1 MPSAET
7 PKLQSLSVVAA
18 PATRYARSG
27 DARIAFQVLG
37 EGPPDLVFVGGP
49 ASHLDIQWEDQATVQ
64 ARERLA
70 SFSRLITFDRR
81 GTGLSDPLE
90 GPPNLDQQMDD
101 LDAVLAA
108 GGTERVALIGAVEA
122 GLCAM
127 YAATH
132 PQRVSEL
139 VLVNVSVAGGVILDE
154 ERRLLMLDLIEN
166 HWGEGAFVSLFAP
179 SRAGDRRFVE
189 WWTRFER
196 ACMSPSMGRQLVD
209 LNQRADLSGV
219 LPAIQVPTLV
229 LHLRDNPL
237 VPLQAGREAAALI
250 PGARFIEA
258 SGTDVYNWPGPEDPE
273 MDLIEEFVTGRRP
286 QRLPERTLA
295 TVLWTDLVGST
306 DRAARLGDSAWR
318 RLLEDHNTLVRER
331 LERFRGREVKTLG
344 DGFVATFD
352 GPTRAVR
359 CAQEIVRGLDTLGL
373 ATRCGLHTGE
383 CELFNGDISGIA
395 VHIGERVCELAG
407 DHEVLVSSTVKDLVV
422 GSALAFEE
430 RGVHQLR
437 GVPGEWRL
445 YALLGS

>member
-1 MPSAET
+1 MVT
-7 PKLQSLSVVAA
+7 V

-49 ASHLDIQWEDQATVQ
+49 ASHLDIQWQDPATVR
-64 ARERLA
+64 AKERLA

-108 GGTERVALIGAVEA
+108 VGAERVALIGAVEA

-166 HWGEGAFVSLFAP
+166 HWGEGAFVSMFAP
-179 SRAGDRRFVE
+179 SRAGDPRFVE

-229 LHLRDNPL
+229 LHLCDNPL

-250 PGARFIEA
+250 PGARLVEA
-258 SGTDVYNWPGPEDPE
+258 NGTDVYNWPGAEDPE

-306 DRAARLGDSAWR
+306 DRAAQLGDSAWR

-331 LERFRGREVKTLG
+331 LDRFRGREVKTLG

-359 CAQEIVRGLDTLGL
+359 CAEEIVRGLDTLGL
-373 ATRCGLHTGE
+373 GTRCGLHTGE

-407 DHEVLVSSTVKDLVV
+407 EHEVLVSSTVKDLVV

-445 YALLGS
+445 YALLGG

>member
-1 MPSAET
+1 M
-7 PKLQSLSVVAA
+7 V
-18 PATRYARSG
+18 
-27 DARIAFQVLG
+27 G
-37 EGPPDLVFVGGP
+37 EGPIDLVAVGGP
-49 ASHLDIQWEDQATVQ
+49 ASHVDMQWEDPAT
-64 ARERLA
+64 ARAYERLA
-70 SFSRLITFDRR
+70 SFSRLIRFDRR
-81 GTGLSDPLE
+81 GTGLSDPLQ

-108 GGTERVALIGAVEA
+108 AGVDRIALYGAVEA

-127 YAATH
+127 YAASH
-132 PQRVSEL
+132 PERVSAL
-139 VLVNVSVAGGVILDE
+139 VLANVSVAGGLVLSD
-154 ERRLLMLDLIEN
+154 ERRASLLDLIEN
-166 HWGEGAFVSLFAP
+166 HWGEGAFISLFAP
-179 SRAGDRRFVE
+179 SRADDERFAE

-196 ACMSPSMGRQLVD
+196 ACMSPSAARQVVE
-209 LNQRADLSGV
+209 LNARVDLSGV
-219 LPAIQVPTLV
+219 LPAIRVPTLV
-229 LHLRDNPL
+229 LQLRHCPL
-237 VPLQAGREAAALI
+237 VPVEGGRETAALV
-250 PGARFIEA
+250 PGARLVEA
-258 SGTDVYNWPGPEDPE
+258 DGTDCYYWPGAEDPE
-273 MDLIEEFVTGRRP
+273 MDLLEEFVTGRRP

-306 DRAARLGDSAWR
+306 DRAAQLGDSAWR

-331 LERFRGREVKTLG
+331 LDRFRGREVKTLG

-359 CAQEIVRGLDTLGL
+359 CAQEIVRGLDALGL

-445 YALLGS
+445 YALLGR

>member
-1 MPSAET
+1 
-7 PKLQSLSVVAA
+7 
-18 PATRYARSG
+18 
-27 DARIAFQVLG
+27 
-37 EGPPDLVFVGGP
+37 VFVGGP
-49 ASHLDIQWEDQATVQ
+49 ASHLDIQWEDPATVQ
-64 ARERLA
+64 GRERLA

-101 LDAVLAA
+101 LDAVLGAA
-108 GGTERVALIGAVEA
+108 GAERVALFGAVEA

-219 LPAIQVPTLV
+219 LPAIQVPALV

-306 DRAARLGDSAWR
+306 DRAAQLGDSAWR

-359 CAQEIVRGLDTLGL
+359 CAHEIVRGLDTLGL

-445 YALLGS
+445 YALLGR

>member
-1 MPSAET
+1 
-7 PKLQSLSVVAA
+7 VVA
-18 PATRYARSG
+18 PPPTRYARSG
-27 DARIAFQVLG
+27 QARIAFQVLG

-49 ASHLDIQWEDQATVQ
+49 GSHLDLQWEDPQTV
-64 ARERLA
+64 RDKERLA
-70 SFSRLITFDRR
+70 SYSRLITFDRR
-81 GTGLSDPLE
+81 GTGLSDPLD

-101 LDAVLAA
+101 LDAVLAEV
-108 GGTERVALIGAVEA
+108 GTERVALIGAVEA

-132 PQRVSEL
+132 PNVVSEL
-139 VLVNVSVAGGVILDE
+139 VLINVSVSGGVVLDE
-154 ERRLLMLDLIEN
+154 DRRTAFLDLIEN
-166 HWGEGAFVSLFAP
+166 HWGEGAFLSLFAP
-179 SRAGDRRFVE
+179 ARAARDERFVE

-196 ACMSPSMGRQLVD
+196 ACMSASTARQLVE
-209 LNQRADLSGV
+209 LNQRTDLSGV

-229 LHLRDNPL
+229 FHRRDNPL
-237 VPLQAGREAAALI
+237 VPVEAGREAASLI

-258 SGTDVYNWPGPEDPE
+258 SGTDVYDWPGSDDPE
-273 MDLIEEFVTGRRP
+273 MDVIEEFLTGRRSERP
-286 QRLPERTLA
+286 GERTLA
-295 TVLWTDLVGST
+295 TVLFTDLVGST
-306 DRAARLGDSAWR
+306 DRAAQLGDSAWR
-318 RLLEDHNTLVRER
+318 RLLVEHNRLVRDR
-331 LERFRGREVKTLG
+331 LEQFRGREVKTLG

-359 CAQEIVRGLDTLGL
+359 CAQAIVGGLDSLGL

-407 DHEVLVSSTVKDLVV
+407 EREVLVSSTVKDLVV
-422 GSALAFEE
+422 GSALAFQD

-445 YALLGS
+445 YALGDQ

>member
-1 MPSAET
+1 
-7 PKLQSLSVVAA
+7 VVA
-18 PATRYARSG
+18 PPPTRYARSG
-27 DARIAFQVLG
+27 DARIAYQVLG
-37 EGPPDLVFVGGP
+37 EGPPDVVFVGGP
-49 ASHLDIQWEDQATVQ
+49 ASHLDMQWEDPATVRF
-64 ARERLA
+64 RERVA

-108 GGTERVALIGAVEA
+108 VGAERVALVGAVEA

-132 PQRVSEL
+132 PDRVSEL

-154 ERRLLMLDLIEN
+154 ERRALMLDLIEN

-179 SRAGDRRFVE
+179 SRAQDQRFVD

-196 ACMSPSMGRQLVD
+196 ACMSPSMARQLVD

-219 LPAIQVPTLV
+219 LPAIRVPTLV

-250 PGARFIEA
+250 PGARFVEA
-258 SGTDVYNWPGPEDPE
+258 SGTDVYSWPGAEDPE
-273 MDLIEEFVTGRRP
+273 LDLIEEFVTGRRS

-295 TVLWTDLVGST
+295 TVLFTDLVGST
-306 DRAARLGDSAWR
+306 DRAAQLGDSAWR
-318 RLLEDHNTLVRER
+318 RLLEDHNTLVRDR
-331 LERFRGREVKTLG
+331 LDRFRGREVKTLG

-359 CAQEIVRGLDTLGL
+359 CAKEIVAGLDGLGL

-383 CELFNGDISGIA
+383 CELWNGDISGIA

-407 DHEVLVSSTVKDLVV
+407 PREVLVSSTVKDLVV
-422 GSALAFEE
+422 GSALAFDE

-445 YALLGS
+445 YALQGPQ

>member
-1 MPSAET
+1 M
-7 PKLQSLSVVAA
+7 
-18 PATRYARSG
+18 
-27 DARIAFQVLG
+27 
-37 EGPPDLVFVGGP
+37 FVGGP
-49 ASHLDIQWEDQATVQ
+49 ASHLDIQWEDPATVHG
-64 ARERLA
+64 RERLA

-101 LDAVLAA
+101 LDAVLGAA
-108 GGTERVALIGAVEA
+108 GAERVALFGAVEA

-219 LPAIQVPTLV
+219 LPAIQVPALV

-306 DRAARLGDSAWR
+306 DRAAQLGDSAWR

-359 CAQEIVRGLDTLGL
+359 CAHEIVRGLDTLGL

-445 YALLGS
+445 YALLGR

>member
-1 MPSAET
+1 
-7 PKLQSLSVVAA
+7 
-18 PATRYARSG
+18 
-27 DARIAFQVLG
+27 
-37 EGPPDLVFVGGP
+37 VFVGGP
-49 ASHLDIQWEDQATVQ
+49 GSHLDFQWEDPQTV
-64 ARERLA
+64 RDKERLA

-81 GTGLSDPLE
+81 GTGLSDPLD

-108 GGTERVALIGAVEA
+108 VGTERVALIGAVEA

-132 PQRVSEL
+132 PNNVSEL
-139 VLVNVSVAGGVILDE
+139 VLVNVSVAGGLVLDE
-154 ERRLLMLDLIEN
+154 ERRAVLLDLIEN

-179 SRAGDRRFVE
+179 SRAARDERFAE

-196 ACMSPSMGRQLVD
+196 ACMSPSTARQLVD
-209 LNQRADLSGV
+209 LNQRTDLSGV
-219 LPAIQVPTLV
+219 LPAIRLPTLV
-229 LHLRDNPL
+229 LHRRDNPL
-237 VPLQAGREAAALI
+237 VPIEAGRETAALI
-250 PGARFIEA
+250 PGARFIEGA
-258 SGTDVYNWPGPEDPE
+258 GTDAYNWPGADDPE
-273 MDLIEEFVTGRRP
+273 SDLIEEFLTGRTR
-286 QRLPERTLA
+286 QRAPERTLA
-295 TVLWTDLVGST
+295 TVLFTDLVGST

-318 RLLEDHNTLVRER
+318 RLLEDHNELVRDR

-359 CAQEIVRGLDTLGL
+359 CAQEIVAGLDTLGL

-395 VHIGERVCELAG
+395 VHIGERVCEIA
-407 DHEVLVSSTVKDLVV
+407 DEREVLVSSTVKDLVV
-422 GSALAFEE
+422 GSSLEFED
-430 RGVHQLR
+430 RGVRQLR

-445 YALLGS
+445 YALRSGSAERPPQARQSVAANEVRSLQ